1 MNFLSVFHIN
11 SLALC
16 ALHSAHSKL
25 SLQAIKAA
33 REFQK
38 QTKVLEIMKHR
49 DAWTVLNGSERML
62 AYGQTLK
69 AEGMLCTTL
78 AQAKKPGATSA
89 VLKWAKEV
97 VRDVLGEVASN
108 AVMEEHVHPVLL
120 LESRNLIG
128 PK

>member
-1 MNFLSVFHIN
+1 
-11 SLALC
+11 
-16 ALHSAHSKL
+16 
-25 SLQAIKAA
+25 
-33 REFQK
+33 
-38 QTKVLEIMKHR
+38 MKHR
-49 DAWTVLNGSERML
+49 DAWTVLNGSER
-62 AYGQTLK
+62 
-69 AEGMLCTTL
+69 TL